1 MNAIAADP
9 PAAAASSM
17 SVWRNSPLDTAAISD
32 DVTSLRL
39 LAPQSVI
46 GHVALICTLGLGTF
60 LAICTAL
67 VVVLGLV
74 LAVLEAKQLPEKLA
88 AAASTRHRRSIG

>member
-46 GHVALICTLGLGTF
+46 GHVALICTHS
-60 LAICTAL
+60 TAQ
-67 VVVLGLV
+67 
-74 LAVLEAKQLPEKLA
+74 EPR
-88 AAASTRHRRSIG
+88 T

>member
-9 PAAAASSM
+9 PAAVASSM
-17 SVWRNSPLDTAAISD
+17 NSPLDTAAISD

-46 GHVALICTLGLGTF
+46 GHVALICTHS
-60 LAICTAL
+60 TAQ
-67 VVVLGLV
+67 
-74 LAVLEAKQLPEKLA
+74 EPR
-88 AAASTRHRRSIG
+88 T